1 MLNEKLLNLLK
12 ILGHVLV
19 IILLLS
25 PNAWFM
31 SITWDADL
39 NFLVSLITIAL
50 AFPYMIWAFGEK
62 LGIEVE
68 YIIN

>member
-50 AFPYMIWAFGEK
+50 AFPYMIWAFSEK